1 MNYSDKKLKYFSDDS
16 HIRKSEFDRYLEMIN
31 DHEESESLMGHRPSD
46 YDPGLALGVHE
57 DTFHPTELSRVHRDE
72 ELEKSI
78 RELLQTT
85 KKIDGRDITVSVSNR
100 DVKLSGSVKSQLERD
115 AAISLV
121 KLIHGVGNIKAEII
135 VKINPGILP
144 TDIGRNP

>member
-1 MNYSDKKLKYFSDDS
+1 MNYSDKKLKYFSEDS
-16 HIRKSEFDRYLEMIN
+16 HIRKSKLDRYLEMVN
-31 DHEESESLMGHRPSD
+31 DHEESESLM
-46 YDPGLALGVHE
+46 ALGVHE

-85 KKIDGRDITVSVSNR
+85 KKIDGRDITVSVSNS
-100 DVKLSGSVKSQLERD
+100 DVKLSGSVKSQFDRD
-115 AAISLV
+115 HAISLV

>member
-1 MNYSDKKLKYFSDDS
+1 MIQRSEGHMNYSDKKLKYFSEDS
-16 HIRKSEFDRYLEMIN
+16 HIRKSELDRYLEMVN
-31 DHEESESLMGHRPSD
+31 DHEETESLM
-46 YDPGLALGVHE
+46 ALDVHQ

-85 KKIDGRDITVSVSNR
+85 KKIDGGDITVSVSNS
-100 DVKLSGSVKSQLERD
+100 DVKLSGSVKSQFDRD
-115 AAISLV
+115 YAISLV

>member
-1 MNYSDKKLKYFSDDS
+1 
-16 HIRKSEFDRYLEMIN
+16 
-31 DHEESESLMGHRPSD
+31 MGHRPSD